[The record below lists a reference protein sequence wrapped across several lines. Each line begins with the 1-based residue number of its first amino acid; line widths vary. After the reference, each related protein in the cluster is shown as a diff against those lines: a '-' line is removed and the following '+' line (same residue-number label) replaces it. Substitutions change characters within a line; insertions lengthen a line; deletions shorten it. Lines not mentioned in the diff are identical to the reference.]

1 MRIIMIIPS
10 LGGGGSER
18 VLSSLVNDWTVNEI
32 CEVEVV
38 VLTNTPDFYVIDDR
52 VKIHRMGY
60 VGGRFKVLGL
70 IKTFLKLRM
79 LIKDTDPDIC
89 LSFLRQ
95 SNIITLLSTVGLKK
109 SVFISERDSPLV
121 KVPKTLNLLRKKLY
135 PRANGII
142 VQTEDYKNFVLKS
155 SYSRNVAV
163 IPNPVRDIRCD
174 SDKREKIIINV
185 GRLIPEKGQKYLL
198 EAFSMCENVDE
209 WKLVIVGDGILKNAL
224 VNRAKELG
232 IDRRV
237 TFVGTTKDVDHWLC
251 KSSIFAF
258 TSISE
263 GFPNALAEAMS
274 ASLPC
279 ISFNCITG
287 PKELITDD
295 FNGYLVEVGD
305 VSTFADRINKLMD
318 SEVNRKRLGMKAKES
333 TERLNLTH
341 ISKQYFDFLNN

>member
-1 MRIIMIIPS
+1 MKILMVIPS

-18 VLSSLVNDWTVNEI
+18 VLSSLANDWTVNGICKVEI
-32 CEVEVV
+32 V

-52 VKIHRMGY
+52 IKIHRMGY
-60 VGGRFKVLGL
+60 AGGRFKALAL
-70 IKTFLKLRM
+70 ITTFLKLRL
-79 LIKDTDPDIC
+79 LIKNTKPDIC

-95 SNIITLLSTVGLKK
+95 SNIITLLSTIGLKN

-121 KVPKTLNLLRKKLY
+121 KVPKFFNILRKKLY

-142 VQTEDYKNFVLKS
+142 VQTEDYKNFALKNL
-155 SYSRNVAV
+155 YSHNVAV
-163 IPNPVRDIRCD
+163 IPNPVRDIKCN

-198 EAFSMCENVDE
+198 EAFSLCEKADE
-209 WKLVIVGDGILKNAL
+209 WKLVIVGDGILRDAL

-279 ISFNCITG
+279 VSFNCMTG
-287 PKELITDD
+287 PKELITNDS
-295 FNGYLVEVGD
+295 NGYLVEVGD
-305 VSTFADRINKLMD
+305 ISTFADRIDRLME
-318 SEVNRKRLGMKAKES
+318 SEVNRKRLGIKAKES
-333 TERLNLTH
+333 TERLDLTH
-341 ISKQYFDFLNN
+341 ISKQYFSFLNN